1 MRAVVLFVFLAVPK
15 TCPLSIIW
23 RTQAV
28 SGLAPLKTDIPW
40 LGSGNREGQR
50 NLQKAGASALILT
63 GFLGRDCNGA
73 SFPWTIYAKQYLVQV
88 STHQLGESVT
98 ICIDR
103 GLLNAFT

>member
-1 MRAVVLFVFLAVPK
+1 MRAVVLFVFLAVPT

-28 SGLAPLKTDIPW
+28 SGLAPLKTDT
-40 LGSGNREGQR
+40 L
-50 NLQKAGASALILT
+50 AGEWRQGGTEKPPKGWCLSSDPDRV
-63 GFLGRDCNGA
+63 LGRDCNGA

-88 STHQLGESVT
+88 STHKLEGESVT
-98 ICIDR
+98 ICIDH